1 MENIIVTNNLCKKYG
16 KFQALDN
23 VSITIKKGGI
33 YGLIGK
39 NGAGK
44 TTLLR
49 VISGLQNPT
58 SGKYSLFDV
67 DYKDKTITK
76 QRRKV
81 GAIIEKPS
89 IYLDMSAT
97 ENIKQQCLIL
107 GIPNFD
113 DIQKNLKLVGLENT
127 GNKLAKN
134 FSLGMKQRLG
144 IAIALIG
151 NPDFIILDEP
161 INGLD
166 PQGIIEIRELILK
179 LNKEFGITFL
189 ISSHILDEL
198 SKVAT
203 DFYFINN
210 GKVIKEINSKEL
222 STICKKITQI
232 EVEDTKLAST
242 ILTNEN
248 IEFDVISE
256 KHISIYTNFILSDLI
271 QKFNKENCTVISST
285 VKNES
290 LESYFLNLIGG
301 EYND

>member
-49 VISGLQNPT
+49 VISGLQNLT
-58 SGKYSLFDV
+58 SGKYSLFGV
-67 DYKDKTITK
+67 DYKDKNITK

-97 ENIKQQCLIL
+97 ENLKQQCLIL

-113 DIQKNLKLVGLENT
+113 DILKILKLVGLDNA
-127 GNKLAKN
+127 GKKPAKN

-144 IAIALIG
+144 IAIALVG

-232 EVEDTKLAST
+232 EVDDVKIASS
-242 ILTNEN
+242 ILTTEIIN
-248 IEFDVISE
+248 FDVISDTQIDIYSNIVLSE
-256 KHISIYTNFILSDLI
+256 LISKLS
-271 QKFNKENCTVISST
+271 KENCTVISST
-285 VKNES
+285 IKNES

-301 EYND
+301 EDND

>member
-58 SGKYSLFDV
+58 SGKYSLFGV
-67 DYKDKTITK
+67 DYKDKNITK
-76 QRRKV
+76 QRRKF

-97 ENIKQQCLIL
+97 ENLKQQCLIL

-113 DIQKNLKLVGLENT
+113 DIPKNLKLVGLDSAD
-127 GNKLAKN
+127 KKPAKN

-144 IAIALIG
+144 IAIALVG

-232 EVEDTKLAST
+232 EVDDVKIASS
-242 ILTNEN
+242 ILTSEIIN
-248 IEFDVISE
+248 FDVISDTQIDIYSNIVLSE
-256 KHISIYTNFILSDLI
+256 LISKLS
-271 QKFNKENCTVISST
+271 KENCTVISST
-285 VKNES
+285 IKNES

-301 EYND
+301 EDND

>member
-58 SGKYSLFDV
+58 SGKYSLFGI
-67 DYKDKTITK
+67 DYKDKNITK

-89 IYLDMSAT
+89 IYLDMSAN
-97 ENIKQQCLIL
+97 ENLKQQCLIL

-113 DIQKNLKLVGLENT
+113 DISKNLKLVGLDNV
-127 GNKLAKN
+127 GKKPAKN

-144 IAIALIG
+144 IAIALVG

-232 EVEDTKLAST
+232 EVDDVKIASS
-242 ILTNEN
+242 ILTTEN
-248 IEFDVISE
+248 INFDVISDTQIDIYSNIVLSE
-256 KHISIYTNFILSDLI
+256 LISKLS
-271 QKFNKENCTVISST
+271 KENCTVISST
-285 VKNES
+285 IKTES

-301 EYND
+301 EDND

>member
-58 SGKYSLFDV
+58 SGKYSLFGV
-67 DYKDKTITK
+67 DYKDKNITK

-97 ENIKQQCLIL
+97 ENLKQQCLIL

-113 DIQKNLKLVGLENT
+113 DILKILKLVGLDNA
-127 GNKLAKN
+127 GKKPAKN

-144 IAIALIG
+144 IAIALVG

-232 EVEDTKLAST
+232 EVDDVKIVSS
-242 ILTNEN
+242 ILTTEN
-248 IEFDVISE
+248 INFDVISNTQINIYSNIVLSE
-256 KHISIYTNFILSDLI
+256 LISKLS
-271 QKFNKENCTVISST
+271 KENCTVISST
-285 VKNES
+285 IKNES

-301 EYND
+301 EDND

>member
-1 MENIIVTNNLCKKYG
+1 MEYIIVTNNLCKKYG

-58 SGKYSLFDV
+58 SGKYSLFGV
-67 DYKDKTITK
+67 DYKDKSITK
-76 QRRKV
+76 QRRKI

-97 ENIKQQCLIL
+97 ENLKQQCLIL

-113 DIQKNLKLVGLENT
+113 DIQKNIKLVGLENT
-127 GNKLAKN
+127 GKKPAKN

-144 IAIALIG
+144 IAIALAG

-222 STICKKITQI
+222 LTICKKITQI
-232 EVEDTKLAST
+232 EVDNIQIAST
-242 ILTNEN
+242 ILTTEN
-248 IEFDVISE
+248 INFDVISDTQIDIYSNIVLSE
-256 KHISIYTNFILSDLI
+256 LISKLS
-271 QKFNKENCTVISST
+271 KENCTVISST
-285 VKNES
+285 IKNES

-301 EYND
+301 EDND

>member
-58 SGKYSLFDV
+58 SGKYSLFGV
-67 DYKDKTITK
+67 DYKDKNITK

-97 ENIKQQCLIL
+97 ENLKQQCLIL

-113 DIQKNLKLVGLENT
+113 DILKILKLVGLDNA
-127 GNKLAKN
+127 GKKPAKN

-144 IAIALIG
+144 IAIALVG

-166 PQGIIEIRELILK
+166 PQGTIEIRELILK

-232 EVEDTKLAST
+232 EVDDVKIVSS
-242 ILTNEN
+242 ILTTEN
-248 IEFDVISE
+248 INFDVISNTQINIYSNIVLSE
-256 KHISIYTNFILSDLI
+256 LISKLS
-271 QKFNKENCTVISST
+271 KENCTVISST
-285 VKNES
+285 IKNES

-301 EYND
+301 EDND

>member
-49 VISGLQNPT
+49 VISGLQNLT
-58 SGKYSLFDV
+58 SGKYSLFGV
-67 DYKDKTITK
+67 DYKDKNITK

-97 ENIKQQCLIL
+97 ENLKQQCLIL

-113 DIQKNLKLVGLENT
+113 DILKILKLVGLDNA
-127 GNKLAKN
+127 GKKPAKN

-144 IAIALIG
+144 IAIALVG

-232 EVEDTKLAST
+232 EVDDVKIASS
-242 ILTNEN
+242 ILTTEIIN
-248 IEFDVISE
+248 FDVISDTQIDIYSNIVLSE
-256 KHISIYTNFILSDLI
+256 LISKLS
-271 QKFNKENCTVISST
+271 KENCTVISST
-285 VKNES
+285 IKNEI
-290 LESYFLNLIGG
+290 LESYCLR
-301 EYND
+301 

>member
-58 SGKYSLFDV
+58 SGNYSLFGV
-67 DYKDKTITK
+67 DYKDKNITK

-97 ENIKQQCLIL
+97 ENLKQQCLIL

-113 DIQKNLKLVGLENT
+113 DILKILKLVGLDNA
-127 GNKLAKN
+127 GKKPAKN

-144 IAIALIG
+144 IAIALVG

-232 EVEDTKLAST
+232 EVDDVKIVSS
-242 ILTNEN
+242 ILTTEN
-248 IEFDVISE
+248 INFDVISNTQINIYSNIVLSE
-256 KHISIYTNFILSDLI
+256 LISKLS
-271 QKFNKENCTVISST
+271 KENCTVISST
-285 VKNES
+285 IKNES

-301 EYND
+301 EDND